1 MTRWRDRFD
10 LSRGQGLEPVQVGD
24 YVYTRTGTCGVVV
37 DEWWTDSTGGSP
49 VRTVVVA
56 EDQGVAQPSR
66 MPYAAEDCV
75 AIHGPHGSSQ
85 RCDALHERD
94 GRCVRWATRTERV
107 WQTDKHGYQVAST
120 FAERAVCWEHL
131 PAAVVWAEQLFS
143 PASCELR
150 LDEPCGGS
158 TELPERGE
166 GWAFYLPRRP
176 ADRSLDRAA
185 PERKGWE
192 R

>member
-1 MTRWRDRFD
+1 MTHWRECFD
-10 LSRGQGLEPVQVGD
+10 PRRGQGLEPVQVGD
-24 YVYTRTGTCGVVV
+24 YVYTRAGTCGSVV
-37 DEWWTDSTGGSP
+37 DEWWTDPCEGSP

-56 EDQGVAQPSR
+56 EDRGVEQPSR

-75 AIHGPHGSSQ
+75 AIHGPHGFSQ

-94 GRCVRWATRTERV
+94 GRCACWATRTVRV
-107 WQTDKHGYQVAST
+107 WQTDERGQHVAGT

-131 PAAVVWAEQLFS
+131 STAVVWAERLFS

-150 LDEPCGGS
+150 LGEPCGGS
-158 TELPERGE
+158 TEMPERGE
-166 GWAFYLPRRP
+166 GWAFDLSRRAP
-176 ADRSLDRAA
+176 DRSLDRAA
-185 PERKGWE
+185 PEREGWE